1 MADPRNNAKEKTDML
16 PTLTEATTFIKVE
29 YALIITNIEWQKG
42 KLVMLWERKH
52 RSIQASLGRQ
62 GTFP

>member
-1 MADPRNNAKEKTDML
+1 ML

-29 YALIITNIEWQKG
+29 YALIITHIEWQKG

-52 RSIQASLGRQ
+52 ISIQASLGRQ